1 MANSKSSDDAKVVEG
16 TAAELTPYQKFI
28 NYALQ
33 RADVENGDWDTH
45 EITEAQIGDI
55 MAAGD
60 EEALFA
66 AMQPAG
72 LTGLRDL
79 DNGTE
84 LEVHGYRLVRG
95 NLGIGVYAVID
106 AVNTA
111 TAESMALDTGV
122 ERVIA
127 FLRMAEHLE
136 LYPIKVIVT
145 KKTTG
150 SGNELITLS
159 RPAKRPVSSRT
170 SE

>member
-1 MANSKSSDDAKVVEG
+1 MASNDSTSDVAVQGDAS
-16 TAAELTPYQKFI
+16 ELTPYQKFV

-33 RADVENGDWDTH
+33 RADIQQGDWDVH
-45 EITEAQIGDI
+45 EITEGQIAGI
-55 MAAGD
+55 MEATD
-60 EEALFA
+60 EDTLFA
-66 AMQPAG
+66 AMETAG
-72 LTGLRDL
+72 LIGLRDL

-84 LEVHGYRLVRG
+84 LEISGYRLVRG

-111 TAESMALDTGV
+111 TAETLALDTGI

-127 FLRMAEHLE
+127 FLRMAEVMD
-136 LYPIKVIVT
+136 LYPVKVVVV

-159 RPAKRPVSSRT
+159 RPVKRPVKSRT

>member
-1 MANSKSSDDAKVVEG
+1 MAKSTPGNDDAIEG
-16 TAAELTPYQKFI
+16 TTSDMTPYQKFI
-28 NYALQ
+28 NYSLQ
-33 RADVENGDWDTH
+33 RADVENTDWDAH
-45 EITEAQIGDI
+45 EITESQITDI
-55 MAAGD
+55 MSAAD
-60 EEALFA
+60 EDALFA
-66 AMQPAG
+66 AMETAG

-79 DNGTE
+79 PNATE

-106 AVNTA
+106 AVNMT
-111 TAESMALDTGV
+111 TGGENVALDTGI

-127 FLRMAEHLE
+127 FLRMAEVME
-136 LYPIKVIVT
+136 LFPLHVVVT